1 MCIPQ
6 AERLITIEDSAELQL
21 QHPDLVTLEA
31 RPPNIEG
38 KGEIPIR
45 TLVRNALRMRP
56 DRIIVGE
63 VRGGE
68 AFDMLQAMNTG
79 HRGSM
84 TTLHANSTL
93 DALTRLE
100 SMVLMA
106 GFELP
111 VSAIQRMIAGAV
123 ELVVQQD
130 RQADGKRVITEI
142 TELMWDASRGFGLK
156 PVYRM

>member
-1 MCIPQ
+1 
-6 AERLITIEDSAELQL
+6 
-21 QHPDLVTLEA
+21 
-31 RPPNIEG
+31 
-38 KGEIPIR
+38 
-45 TLVRNALRMRP
+45 
-56 DRIIVGE
+56 
-63 VRGGE
+63 
-68 AFDMLQAMNTG
+68 
-79 HRGSM
+79 M